1 MKLPTDPSARRVIVA
16 IPHNK
21 VPSCAGLLNESGVA
35 VMPFPIDRDD
45 ALACAVAQQA
55 VLSGSA
61 VLVQSPFDPDH
72 YVAEEDARDA
82 FAREKHGIFA
92 ELCAL
97 LGAVECCS
105 EEQIDNEHQR
115 RTSVKGGVEAGVYG
129 GDAEYRTNAHDAT
142 RSMWNQRWEFSGGQA
157 DLVSARELLRRRG
170 LEREPTMCALIA
182 TRTNSNNLLK
192 HELNLDLLSES
203 KNQMDVIAR
212 LKNHV
217 ALAQLSLKLKT
228 NVESSQ
234 RLRLRMQVRFENAKP
249 LRFGDRLKD
258 FFKQRSEG

>member
-1 MKLPTDPSARRVIVA
+1 MKLPIDPTARRVILA

-21 VPSCAGLLNESGVA
+21 IPSSAGLLNEAGVA
-35 VMPFPIDRDD
+35 VMPLPIDRNDV
-45 ALACAVAQQA
+45 LACAVAQQA
-55 VLSGSA
+55 ALAGSA

-72 YVAEEDARDA
+72 YVTEEDARDA

-105 EEQIDNEHQR
+105 EEQLDNENQK
-115 RTSVKGGVEAGVYG
+115 RTSIKGGAEVGIYS
-129 GDAEYRTNAHDAT
+129 GDAEYRTNAHDAA
-142 RSMWNQRWEFSGGQA
+142 RSMWNQRWEFSGGQP
-157 DLVSARELLRRRG
+157 DLVGARELLRKRG
-170 LEREPTMCALIA
+170 LEREPTMCALITA
-182 TRTNSNNLLK
+182 RTNSNKVLR

-217 ALAQLSLKLKT
+217 ALAQLSLKVKT
-228 NVESSQ
+228 NIESSQ
-234 RLRLRMQVRFENAKP
+234 RLRLRMQVRFQDPKP
-249 LRFGDRLKD
+249 LSLGDRLKG
-258 FFKQRSEG
+258 FFK